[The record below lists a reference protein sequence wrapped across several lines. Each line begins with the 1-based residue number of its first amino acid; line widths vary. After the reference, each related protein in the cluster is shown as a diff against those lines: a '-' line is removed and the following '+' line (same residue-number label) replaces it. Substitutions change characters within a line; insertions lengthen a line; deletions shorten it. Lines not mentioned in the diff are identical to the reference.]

1 MQQKVSQL
9 RAEITTISFFP
20 LMIYESCE
28 CFNNKTVSFYLYLAR
43 YALREITILRAKA
56 SKIQVL

>member
-1 MQQKVSQL
+1 MQQKVSRL
-9 RAEITTISFFP
+9 RAEITTIIFP
-20 LMIYESCE
+20 WTIYESCE
-28 CFNNKTVSFYLYLAR
+28 YFNNKTVSFYLSLAR